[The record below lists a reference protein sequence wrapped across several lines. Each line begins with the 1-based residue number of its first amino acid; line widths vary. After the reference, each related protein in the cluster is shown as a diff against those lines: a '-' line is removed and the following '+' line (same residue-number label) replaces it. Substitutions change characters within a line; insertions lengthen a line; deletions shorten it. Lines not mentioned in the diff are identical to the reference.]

1 LKTPVTERKK
11 RHTSRGSAG
20 TRMKPIETG
29 RVRGV
34 EGKWVLVLNDRVI
47 VSSDSAEKVFRE
59 ATEYPPEQVVVTRIL
74 SGGASFY

>member
-1 LKTPVTERKK
+1 LKISVSEHKK
-11 RHTSRGSAG
+11 RHAVNGSGG
-20 TRMKPIETG
+20 TQMKPIETG

-47 VSSDSAEKVFRE
+47 ISSDSAEKVFRE
-59 ATEYPPEQVVVTRIL
+59 ATKYPPEQVLVTRIL